1 MLRVITS
8 KFAGNCASCGKPL
21 NKGDRVRWNGNGKV
35 YCLAPHSHDAPETGA
50 TSHVILISPHNQI
63 QVYRVDES
71 IMSAV
76 FDLLPDQNMDVNLDA
91 PTPIAEPVKVP
102 EYHINPSKPE
112 PLPRIEVQ
120 EVQPEEI
127 TIDPMAELFKQ
138 LAQ

>member
-63 QVYRVDES
+63 QVYRVGQET
-71 IMSAV
+71 MSAV
-76 FDLLPDQNMDVNLDA
+76 FDLLPDQNMSVNLDA
-91 PTPIAEPVKVP
+91 PTAIQEATPNP
-102 EYHINPSKPE
+102 EVTPA
-112 PLPRIEVQ
+112 PLPEIDVQ
-120 EVQPEEI
+120 EITPESI
-127 TIDPMAELFKQ
+127 QIDPMAALFKQ
-138 LAQ
+138 LQE